1 MQSGSGLVFVNGIR
15 LYIHRFQ
22 PASARPS
29 GLTVLLLHGYLD
41 SGATWDLV
49 AEPLARAGHDV
60 LAPDLRGF
68 GESDSVGAGGYY
80 HFPDY
85 VSDLSSLLDIL
96 APKRLALVGHS
107 MGGTIAALFAGA
119 RPQRVDQLVLLEG
132 LGAPGSEPST
142 AVDRMRTWLDDMR
155 SLDRTPRPVG
165 SFDEALDR
173 LARRHPQV
181 SRMIL
186 ESRARLLTRTHS
198 GRLSWAYDSMHRTT
212 APVPFHLESFKCF
225 LRRITAPTLYVSGGV
240 NGLRLHDEAERLA
253 CIPNTLHVDLPDA
266 GHMMHWTAPET
277 LTERL
282 LRFFASPP
290 ENRPAP
296 PR

>member
-29 GLTVLLLHGYLD
+29 GLTVLLLHGFLD

-49 AEPLARAGHDV
+49 AETLARAGHDV

-68 GESDSVGAGGYY
+68 GESDSIGAGGYY

-85 VSDLSSLLDIL
+85 VSDLAALLDIL

-107 MGGTIAALFAGA
+107 MGGTIASLFAGA
-119 RPQRVDQLVLLEG
+119 RPQHVERLALLEG
-132 LGAPGSEPST
+132 LGAPATDPS
-142 AVDRMRTWLDDMR
+142 AGVDRMRTWLDDLG
-155 SLDRTPRPVG
+155 SLDRTPRAVG
-165 SFDEALDR
+165 SFDEALHR

-181 SRMIL
+181 PRSIL

-198 GRLSWAYDSMHRTT
+198 GRLSWAYDPMHRTT
-212 APVPFHLESFKCF
+212 APMPFHLDAYKCF

-240 NGLRLHDEAERLA
+240 TGLRLPDEAERLA
-253 CIPNTLHVDLPDA
+253 CIRAALHVDLPDA
-266 GHMMHWTAPET
+266 GHMMHWTSPDA
-277 LTERL
+277 LADRL
-282 LRFFASPP
+282 LRFFASP
-290 ENRPAP
+290 EGRPGLEG
-296 PR
+296 